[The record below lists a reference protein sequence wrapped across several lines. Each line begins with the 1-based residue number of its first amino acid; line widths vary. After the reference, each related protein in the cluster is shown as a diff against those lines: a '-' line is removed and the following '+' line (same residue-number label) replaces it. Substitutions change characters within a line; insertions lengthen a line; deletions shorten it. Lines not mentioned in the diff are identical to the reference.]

1 MTVRDKQTTTTT
13 TTVIRPQK
21 HLFSYFRTFCVLA
34 YYRRGPERNEKVKS
48 DGKKLCLWV
57 IPFGRWKNMFRIAK
71 VKVSG

>member
-1 MTVRDKQTTTTT
+1 MTVRDKQTTTT

-48 DGKKLCLWV
+48 EGKKTLFMGHTLWQMEKYV
-57 IPFGRWKNMFRIAK
+57 PN
-71 VKVSG
+71 S